1 MESCKSSC
9 LGTKNTLP
17 ILLILFTSLGTAQNR
32 KQLQGKIVVGD
43 ASPAKVLIL
52 NLNTQQE
59 VTSNSDGSFTI
70 LAQAQDTL
78 DFASPNLDYVR
89 KIINPTDYN
98 QSGFSIVLTSKQIV
112 LDEVEIVNNQSYNAV
127 DLGILS
133 KPAKS
138 YTPAERRLKTAG
150 DFKPIHLL
158 GLLGGSLPVDPIIN
172 AINGKTKRL
181 KKEIQL
187 ERNQSRLARFQTI
200 YPQDALIQDLKMNPD
215 EVNAFTYFVL
225 NEEEF
230 KTHIDSGDRNKL
242 LFYLI
247 EKYSAFKKIN
257 HPNEK

>member
-1 MESCKSSC
+1 M
-9 LGTKNTLP
+9 GTKNTLP
-17 ILLILFTSLGTAQNR
+17 ILLIFFTSLGTAQTR
-32 KQLQGKIVVGD
+32 KQIQGKIFVHD

-59 VTSNSDGSFTI
+59 VTSNPDGSFTI

-89 KIINPTDYN
+89 KIIIETEYN
-98 QSGFSIVLTSKQIV
+98 QSRFSIVMTSKHII

-127 DLGILS
+127 DLGILT

-181 KKEIQL
+181 KKEILL
-187 ERNQSRLARFQTI
+187 EQNYSRLARFQAL
-200 YPQDALIQDLKMNPD
+200 YPQDALIQDLKMNAD
-215 EVNAFTYFVL
+215 DVNAFTYFVL

-230 KTHIDSGDRNKL
+230 KTKVDDGDRNKL

-247 EKYSAFKKIN
+247 QKYSEFKN
-257 HPNEK
+257 VNQSNEK

>member
-1 MESCKSSC
+1 MY

-17 ILLILFTSLGTAQNR
+17 ILLIFFSSLGTAQYR
-32 KQLQGKIVVGD
+32 KLLQGKIVVGD
-43 ASPAKVLIL
+43 ASPANVLIL
-52 NLNTQQE
+52 NTNTQQE
-59 VTSNSDGSFTI
+59 VSSNHDGSFII
-70 LAQAQDTL
+70 LAQTNDTL
-78 DFASPNLDYVR
+78 DFASPNLDYIR
-89 KIINPTDYN
+89 KIVKKSDFDH
-98 QSGFSIVLTSKQIV
+98 GDFSIVMTSKLII
-112 LDEVEIVNNQSYNAV
+112 LDEVEILNNRSYNAV
-127 DLGILS
+127 SLGILRQ
-133 KPAKS
+133 PAKS

-187 ERNQSRLARFQTI
+187 ERNQSRLARFQAI
-200 YPQDALIQDLKMNPD
+200 FPQEELLQVLKMAPD
-215 EVNAFTYFVL
+215 DVNAFTYFIL

-230 KTHIDSGDRNKL
+230 KAKVDDGDRSKL

-247 EKYSAFKKIN
+247 QKYNEFKKIN